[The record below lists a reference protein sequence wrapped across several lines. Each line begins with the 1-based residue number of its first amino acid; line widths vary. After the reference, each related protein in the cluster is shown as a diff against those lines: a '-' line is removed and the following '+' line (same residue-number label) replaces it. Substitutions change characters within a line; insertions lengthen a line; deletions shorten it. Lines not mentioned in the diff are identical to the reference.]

1 MNQKEPVD
9 GQQATV
15 AGLSGQSKAHL
26 CAASNI
32 RAMPETE
39 IPPANAGYH
48 KEVYGIGVMGE
59 KRRIVAD
66 DSASIRLFFCFYQT
80 A

>member
-1 MNQKEPVD
+1 MNKKEPVD

-39 IPPANAGYH
+39 IPLAMR
-48 KEVYGIGVMGE
+48 GIFLFALTPMRFLGVKM
-59 KRRIVAD
+59 
-66 DSASIRLFFCFYQT
+66 SFFQEIGFT
-80 A
+80 HV

>member
-39 IPPANAGYH
+39 IPPAMRGDFYFAYIKVQQH
-48 KEVYGIGVMGE
+48 C
-59 KRRIVAD
+59 
-66 DSASIRLFFCFYQT
+66 RLQT
-80 A
+80 RA